1 MASSL
6 SNLFNNLYDGF
17 QRIKCKLEIDD
28 KKCKT
33 CGTKYKYCDCFLEYP
48 NFKDNL
54 IEYKCFNRIDL
65 SDLIEY
71 RL

>member
-33 CGTKYKYCDCFLEYP
+33 CGTK
-48 NFKDNL
+48 
-54 IEYKCFNRIDL
+54 
-65 SDLIEY
+65 
-71 RL
+71 